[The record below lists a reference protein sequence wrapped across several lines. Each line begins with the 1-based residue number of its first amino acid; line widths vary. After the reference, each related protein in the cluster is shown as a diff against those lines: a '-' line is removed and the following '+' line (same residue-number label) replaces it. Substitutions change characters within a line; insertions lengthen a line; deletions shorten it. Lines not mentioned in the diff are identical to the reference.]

1 LQPGYA
7 DLSPLGYAPP
17 KKYDSHFFFT
27 VTSNCKL
34 KFLLSSPLT
43 NRKINLLQAT
53 SINMIDMV
61 GIGPFV
67 VMPFV
72 VAQFNSGLFIWAWIF
87 GAFTA
92 LMDAMI
98 WSELGAKYPLAGGTY
113 NFHRIAFGEKGGK
126 LMSFLYVWQT
136 SLQAPL
142 VVASAAIGF
151 AQYLTYIVP
160 LELWQQKIVSGGL
173 VLLVFLLLYR
183 KIETIGKISV
193 AMGGIVVLTIIWIII
208 SGLSHQQQ
216 NIKLLPAGTESFFT
230 LAFWAAI
237 GQASVKT
244 VYAYLGYYNVCHL
257 GGEIKNPG
265 KNIPRS
271 IFISIAGIAT
281 LYLLMNISVMGVM
294 PWQSIKEG
302 DSYLV
307 SSFMEQLYG
316 HQAGVIV
323 TILILCIA
331 FSSLFAVVLGYSRV
345 PYAAAVDGN
354 FFKPFARLHP
364 TKNFPYISLIV
375 LCALGFLFSLF
386 MRLGDVISSILA
398 MRIIIQFIGQGVGVM
413 LLRKKTGT
421 KDLPFSMWL
430 FPLPVIISIAIWV
443 FLFLSTKWFAL
454 WGSLIAIA
462 GMIVFYL
469 VEKNRKDS
477 LT

>member
-1 LQPGYA
+1 MPT
-7 DLSPLGYAPP
+7 
-17 KKYDSHFFFT
+17 H
-27 VTSNCKL
+27 
-34 KFLLSSPLT
+34 LT

-72 VAQFNSGLFIWAWIF
+72 VAQFNNGLFIWAWIF

-92 LMDAMI
+92 FMDAMI

-126 LMSFLYVWQT
+126 LMSFLFVWQT
-136 SLQAPL
+136 SIQAPL

-160 LELWQQKIVSGGL
+160 LEVWQQKVVSGGL
-173 VLLVFLLLYR
+173 VILVFLLLYR

-193 AMGGIVVLTIIWIII
+193 VMWSIVVLTIIWIII
-208 SGLSHQQQ
+208 SGLTNQQQ
-216 NIKLLPAGTESFFT
+216 SIKLMPTGNESFFT

-271 IFISIAGIAT
+271 IFISIIGIAT
-281 LYLLMNISVMGVM
+281 LYLLMNISVLGVM
-294 PWQSIKEG
+294 PWQSVNK
-302 DSYLV
+302 DDKYLV

-316 HQAGVIV
+316 HQAGIFV

-354 FFKPFARLHP
+354 FFKPFAKLHP
-364 TKNFPYISLIV
+364 TKNFPYVSLIV
-375 LCALGFLFSLF
+375 LCSIGFVFSLF

-398 MRIIIQFIGQGVGVM
+398 MRIIVQFIGQGVGVS
-413 LLRKKTGT
+413 LLRKKIGT
-421 KDLPFSMWL
+421 ENLPFKMWL
-430 FPLPVIISIAIWV
+430 FPLPVIVSILIWL
-443 FLFLSTKWFAL
+443 FLFFSTGWFAL
-454 WGSLIAIA
+454 WGSLLAVI
-462 GMIVFYL
+462 GVIVYL
-469 VEKNRKDS
+469 LKDR
-477 LT
+477 LAAKT

>member
-1 LQPGYA
+1 M
-7 DLSPLGYAPP
+7 S
-17 KKYDSHFFFT
+17 T
-27 VTSNCKL
+27 
-34 KFLLSSPLT
+34 PLT

-72 VAQFNSGLFIWAWIF
+72 VAQFGNGLFIWAWIF

-92 LMDAMI
+92 FMDAMV

-126 LMSFLYVWQT
+126 LMSFLFVWQT
-136 SLQAPL
+136 SIQAPL

-160 LELWQQKIVSGGL
+160 LNFWQLKIVSGGL
-173 VLLVFLLLYR
+173 VILVFLLLYR

-193 AMGGIVVLTIIWIII
+193 IMGSIVVLTIIWIII
-208 SGLSHQQQ
+208 SGLTNQQQ
-216 NIKLLPAGTESFFT
+216 SIKLLPTGSESFFT

-265 KNIPRS
+265 KNIPKS
-271 IFISIAGIAT
+271 IFISIIGIAT

-294 PWQSIKEG
+294 PWQSVKEG
-302 DSYLV
+302 DRYLV
-307 SSFMEQLYG
+307 SSFMEQLYD
-316 HQAGVIV
+316 HQAGIIV
-323 TILILCIA
+323 TVLILCIA

-354 FFKPFARLHP
+354 FFEPFAKLHP

-375 LCALGFLFSLF
+375 LCALGFVFSLF

-398 MRIIIQFIGQGVGVM
+398 MRIIVQFIGQGVGVV
-413 LLRKKTGT
+413 LLRKKFGT
-421 KDLPFSMWL
+421 EGLPFKMWL
-430 FPLPVIISIAIWV
+430 FPVPIILSVAIWI
-443 FLFLSTKWFAL
+443 FLFISTGWFAL
-454 WGSLIAIA
+454 WGSFIAVVGVVVYSVKA
-462 GMIVFYL
+462 RL
-469 VEKNRKDS
+469 ATNQN
-477 LT
+477 L

>member
-1 LQPGYA
+1 M
-7 DLSPLGYAPP
+7 S
-17 KKYDSHFFFT
+17 T
-27 VTSNCKL
+27 
-34 KFLLSSPLT
+34 PLT

-72 VAQFNSGLFIWAWIF
+72 VAQFDSGLFIWAWIF

-92 LMDAMI
+92 FMDAMV

-126 LMSFLYVWQT
+126 LMSFLFVWQT
-136 SLQAPL
+136 SIQAPL

-160 LELWQQKIVSGGL
+160 LDFWQLKIVSGGL
-173 VLLVFLLLYR
+173 VILVFLLLYR

-193 AMGGIVVLTIIWIII
+193 IMGSIVVLTIIWIII
-208 SGLSHQQQ
+208 SGLTNQQQ
-216 NIKLLPAGTESFFT
+216 SIKLLPTGSESFFT

-265 KNIPRS
+265 KNIPKS
-271 IFISIAGIAT
+271 IFISIIGIAT

-294 PWQSIKEG
+294 PWQSVKEG
-302 DSYLV
+302 DRYLV
-307 SSFMEQLYG
+307 SSFMEQLYD
-316 HQAGVIV
+316 HQAGIIV
-323 TILILCIA
+323 TVLILCIA

-354 FFKPFARLHP
+354 FFKLFAKLHP

-375 LCALGFLFSLF
+375 LCALGFVFSLF

-398 MRIIIQFIGQGVGVM
+398 MRIIVQFIGQGVGVV
-413 LLRKKTGT
+413 LLRKKFGT
-421 KDLPFSMWL
+421 EGLPFKMWL
-430 FPLPVIISIAIWV
+430 FPVPIILSVAIWI
-443 FLFLSTKWFAL
+443 FLFISTGWFAL
-454 WGSLIAIA
+454 WGSFIAVVGVVVYSVKA
-462 GMIVFYL
+462 RL
-469 VEKNRKDS
+469 ATNQN
-477 LT
+477 L

>member
-1 LQPGYA
+1 L
-7 DLSPLGYAPP
+7 
-17 KKYDSHFFFT
+17 
-27 VTSNCKL
+27 
-34 KFLLSSPLT
+34 LT

-72 VAQFNSGLFIWAWIF
+72 VARFDSGLFIWAWIF

-92 LMDAMI
+92 FMDAMV

-113 NFHRIAFGEKGGK
+113 NFHRIAFGPKGGK
-126 LMSFLYVWQT
+126 LMSFLFVWQT
-136 SLQAPL
+136 SIQAPL
-142 VVASAAIGF
+142 VVASASIGF

-160 LELWQQKIVSGGL
+160 LDFWQQKMVSGGL
-173 VLLVFLLLYR
+173 VILVFLLLYR

-193 AMGGIVVLTIIWIII
+193 IMGSIVVLTIVWIIV
-208 SGLSHQQQ
+208 SGMIGQQQ
-216 NIKLLPAGTESFFT
+216 SVKLMPTGNESFFT

-271 IFISIAGIAT
+271 IFISIIGIST
-281 LYLLMNISVMGVM
+281 LYLLMNISVMGVI
-294 PWQSIKEG
+294 PWQVVKSDDK
-302 DSYLV
+302 YLV
-307 SSFMEQLYG
+307 STFMEIVYG
-316 HQAGVIV
+316 QQAGIIV
-323 TILILCIA
+323 TVLILCIA

-354 FFKPFARLHP
+354 FFQPFAKLHP
-364 TKNFPYISLIV
+364 SKNFPYVSLIV
-375 LCALGFLFSLF
+375 LCAVGFVFSLLF
-386 MRLGDVISSILA
+386 RLSDVISSILA
-398 MRIIIQFIGQGVGVM
+398 MRIVVQFMAQGVGVS
-413 LLRKKTGT
+413 LLRKKFGI
-421 KDLPFSMWL
+421 KELPFKMWL
-430 FPLPVIISIAIWV
+430 FPLPVIISLAIWI
-443 FLFLSTKWFAL
+443 FLFISTGWFAV

-462 GMIVFYL
+462 GIVVYFI
-469 VEKNRKDS
+469 KDRLS
-477 LT
+477 RIRQA

>member
-1 LQPGYA
+1 MPTLV
-7 DLSPLGYAPP
+7 D
-17 KKYDSHFFFT
+17 
-27 VTSNCKL
+27 
-34 KFLLSSPLT
+34 
-43 NRKINLLQAT
+43 RKINLLQAT

-72 VAQFNSGLFIWAWIF
+72 VAQFNNGLFIWAWIF

-92 LMDAMI
+92 FMDAMI
-98 WSELGAKYPLAGGTY
+98 WSELGTKYPLAGGTY

-136 SLQAPL
+136 SIQAPL

-160 LELWQQKIVSGGL
+160 LDFWQQKIVSGGL
-173 VLLVFLLLYR
+173 VILVFLLLYR

-193 AMGGIVVLTIIWIII
+193 VMGSIVVLTIIWIII
-208 SGLSHQQQ
+208 SGFIGQQQ
-216 NIKLLPAGTESFFT
+216 PVKILPTENESFFT

-271 IFISIAGIAT
+271 IFISIIGIST
-281 LYLLMNISVMGVM
+281 LYLLMNISVMGVI
-294 PWQSIKEG
+294 PWQVVKSDDK
-302 DSYLV
+302 YLV
-307 SSFMEQLYG
+307 STFMQLIYG
-316 HQAGVIV
+316 HQAGIV
-323 TILILCIA
+323 VTVLILCIA

-364 TKNFPYISLIV
+364 TKNFPYVSLIV
-375 LCALGFLFSLF
+375 LCALGFIFSLF
-386 MRLGDVISSILA
+386 MRLGEVISSILA
-398 MRIIIQFIGQGVGVM
+398 MRIIVQFIGQGVGVS
-413 LLRKKTGT
+413 LLRKKFG
-421 KDLPFSMWL
+421 KEGLPFKMWL
-430 FPLPVIISIAIWV
+430 FPLPVIISIAIWI
-443 FLFLSTKWFAL
+443 FLFISTRWFAL
-454 WGSLIAIA
+454 WGSLIAMV
-462 GMIVFYL
+462 GVFVYFI
-469 VEKNRKDS
+469 KNKVTAETQSR
-477 LT
+477 